1 MDAEFVMKKSS
12 ATGLYFIIYST
23 WMGINTAMVFLKY
36 SIWMGKL
43 QSNVGQSP
51 RHVITQKWLMTRN
64 TGSKYL
70 FLKVKFMFK

>member
-43 QSNVGQSP
+43 QSNVG
-51 RHVITQKWLMTRN
+51 
-64 TGSKYL
+64 
-70 FLKVKFMFK
+70 

>member
-23 WMGINTAMVFLKY
+23 WMEINTAMDFIKY

-43 QSNVGQSP
+43 QRNVG
-51 RHVITQKWLMTRN
+51 H
-64 TGSKYL
+64 
-70 FLKVKFMFK
+70 LKDKFEHKSS